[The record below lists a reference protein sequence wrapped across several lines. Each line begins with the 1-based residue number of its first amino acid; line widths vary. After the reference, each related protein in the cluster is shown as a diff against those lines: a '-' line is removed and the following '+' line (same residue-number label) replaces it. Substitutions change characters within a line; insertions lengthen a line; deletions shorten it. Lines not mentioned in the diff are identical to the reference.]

1 MTSKNASFDTLHFES
16 IFEASE
22 YIDISTFQYNLLK
35 NLVNNCS
42 HLLQCKSTLGTSAFH
57 WVSSDFAG
65 NFFKVNICE
74 EIVTTMENYDWG
86 TLKGSEFYDLI
97 SLGIQWMW
105 ICSNPQLRPSRWW
118 LVMGF
123 MVCLDCHNRITS
135 AVKSS
140 GRLRQRLYNVA
151 YNAKKDALEKGKR
164 HSALLINSSVPGTV
178 SSCQNR

>member
-22 YIDISTFQYNLLK
+22 YIDIYIFQYNLLK
-35 NLVNNCS
+35 NPVNNCS
-42 HLLQCKSTLGTSAFH
+42 HILQCKRTSAFH
-57 WVSSDFAG
+57 WVSSDFAV

-74 EIVTTMENYDWG
+74 EIVTTMENYDRG
-86 TLKGSEFYDLI
+86 TLKGSGFYDLI

-105 ICSNPQLRPSRWW
+105 LCLNPQLRPSRWW

-123 MVCLDCHNRITS
+123 MVGLDCHNRITS

-178 SSCQNR
+178 SSCQYR